1 MERILIFTAGCLLL
15 LPFFICLISDSLA
28 LIVLGM
34 TYLAIILKLV
44 PKRFWKR
51 FIWINTRLSKVL
63 EGGK

>member
-1 MERILIFTAGCLLL
+1 MERIKVFAVGALLL
-15 LPFFICLISDSLA
+15 LLFFVCLISDSLA

-34 TYLAIILKLV
+34 IYLIAILRLI

-51 FIWINTRLSKVL
+51 FLLINARLSKIL